1 MTIKVKEIKRYNAT
15 IIVKVNYG
23 SIDRMY
29 EYNGQRYIGPLG
41 IAHFIEHMMFYKK
54 DTTYY
59 QEFDGIGSDIN
70 AYTTQ
75 NETVYTVSAN
85 KNNIYEALS
94 LLLKMLFS
102 EPDITDEMVQKEV
115 SVISNEI
122 SQVNNKEANCLYQYV
137 KDMYGVDINILGTV
151 NSIKM
156 ISKDII
162 LDIHDKF
169 YSLDNSDVLI
179 VGDVDKSKVNDL
191 LTPYSKQLLVNRGT
205 LCSRPHLLYTVED
218 SAYINLP
225 WNGKI
230 YNENDEPI
238 HEYVSLGLTSGK
250 LALVIGGSSTY
261 KTTTTIQM
269 AYNTDRIYLELL
281 VEILCSNSRY
291 GELISSVI
299 LGKIQDNYYLRITAN
314 SLGLFLLEKEF
325 IGFLNSISARDVQ
338 LAFNTLYQKQLNK
351 SIFLQDDSVSDI
363 ADDIL
368 ASEIVDMVEFVE
380 CMKNNKEYLEIG
392 FLEAVSEFTKSY
404 IQHG

>member
-1 MTIKVKEIKRYNAT
+1 MSINIKEIKRYNAT
-15 IIVKVNYG
+15 IIIKVNYG

-29 EYNGQRYIGPLG
+29 EYNGERYIGPLG

-59 QEFDGIGSDIN
+59 EEFDKIGSDIN

-85 KNNIYEALS
+85 KNNIYKALG
-94 LLLKMLFS
+94 LLLEMLFS
-102 EPDITDEMVQKEV
+102 KPDITDEMVQKEV

-122 SQVNNKEANCLYQYV
+122 SQVNNKEANSLYQYV

-179 VGDVDKSKVNDL
+179 VGDVDKSKVNEL
-191 LTPYSKQLLVNRGT
+191 LTPYDKQPLVESRL
-205 LCSRPHLLYTVED
+205 LCSRPHLLYTVDD
-218 SAYINLP
+218 SVYVNLP

-230 YNENDEPI
+230 Y
-238 HEYVSLGLTSGK
+238 
-250 LALVIGGSSTY
+250 
-261 KTTTTIQM
+261 
-269 AYNTDRIYLELL
+269 TDRVYLELL
-281 VEILCSNSRY
+281 IEILCSESRY
-291 GELISSVI
+291 RNLISTVI
-299 LGKIQDNYYLRITAN
+299 LGKIQNNYYLKITAN
-314 SLGLFLLEKEF
+314 ELGLLLLEKEF
-325 IGFLNSISARDVQ
+325 HEFLTSISFRNVQ
-338 LAFNTLYQKQLNK
+338 LAFNTIYQKQLNK

-363 ADDIL
+363 ADDIM
-368 ASEIVDMVEFVE
+368 ASEILDIVEFVDY
-380 CMKNNKEYLEIG
+380 MKDNRGYLETS
-392 FLEAVSEFTKSY
+392 FLEAVSKL
-404 IQHG
+404 

>member
-15 IIVKVNYG
+15 IIITVNYG

-59 QEFDGIGSDIN
+59 QEFDKIGSDIN

-115 SVISNEI
+115 SIISNEI

-169 YSLDNSDVLI
+169 YSLNNSDVLI

-230 YNENDEPI
+230 YEDSA
-238 HEYVSLGLTSGK
+238 YVNLPWNGK
-250 LALVIGGSSTY
+250 IY
-261 KTTTTIQM
+261 
-269 AYNTDRIYLELL
+269 TDRIYLELL

-338 LAFNTLYQKQLNK
+338 LAFDTLYQKQLNK

-363 ADDIL
+363 ADDIV

-380 CMKNNKEYLEIG
+380 CMKNNREYLEIG

>member
-1 MTIKVKEIKRYNAT
+1 MTINVKEIKRYNAT
-15 IIVKVNYG
+15 IIITVNYG

-41 IAHFIEHMMFYKK
+41 IAHFIEHMIFYKK

-59 QEFDGIGSDIN
+59 EEFDKIGSDIN

-102 EPDITDEMVQKEV
+102 KPDITDEMVQKEV

-169 YSLDNSDVLI
+169 YSLDNSHVLI
-179 VGDVDKSKVNDL
+179 VGDVDKGKINDL
-191 LTPYSKQLLVNRGT
+191 LTHYSKQSLVNRGT

-230 YNENDEPI
+230 Y
-238 HEYVSLGLTSGK
+238 
-250 LALVIGGSSTY
+250 
-261 KTTTTIQM
+261 
-269 AYNTDRIYLELL
+269 TDRIYLELL

-291 GELISSVI
+291 GDLISGVI

-314 SLGLFLLEKEF
+314 ELGLFLLEKEF

-368 ASEIVDMVEFVE
+368 ASEIVDMSEFVE
-380 CMKNNKEYLEIG
+380 CMKNNREYLEIG

>member
-15 IIVKVNYG
+15 IIIKVNYG

-29 EYNGQRYIGPLG
+29 EYNGERYIGPLG

-59 QEFDGIGSDIN
+59 QEFDGIGADVN

-85 KNNIYEALS
+85 KNNIYKALG
-94 LLLKMLFS
+94 LLLEMLFS
-102 EPDITDEMVQKEV
+102 KPDITDEMVQKEV

-122 SQVNNKEANCLYQYV
+122 SQVNNKEANSLYQYA
-137 KDMYGVDINILGTV
+137 KDMYDVDISILGTV

-169 YSLDNSDVLI
+169 YTLDNSDVLI
-179 VGDVDKSKVNDL
+179 VGDVDKSKVNEL
-191 LTPYSKQLLVNRGT
+191 LTPYNKQPLVESS
-205 LCSRPHLLYTVED
+205 LVCSRPHLLYNVDD
-218 SAYINLP
+218 SVYVNLP

-230 YNENDEPI
+230 Y
-238 HEYVSLGLTSGK
+238 
-250 LALVIGGSSTY
+250 
-261 KTTTTIQM
+261 
-269 AYNTDRIYLELL
+269 TDRVYLELL
-281 VEILCSNSRY
+281 VEILCSDSRY
-291 GELISSVI
+291 GDLISTVI
-299 LGKIQDNYYLRITAN
+299 LGKIQNNYYLKITAN
-314 SLGLFLLEKEF
+314 ELGLFLLEKEF
-325 IGFLNSISARDVQ
+325 HEFLTSISFRNVQ
-338 LAFNTLYQKQLNK
+338 LAFNTIYQKQLNK

-368 ASEIVDMVEFVE
+368 ASEIVDMVEFVDY
-380 CMKNNKEYLEIG
+380 MKDNRGYLETG
-392 FLEAVSEFTKSY
+392 FLEAVSKL
-404 IQHG
+404 

>member
-29 EYNGQRYIGPLG
+29 EYNGQRYTGPLG

-59 QEFDGIGSDIN
+59 QEFDGIGADVN

-75 NETVYTVSAN
+75 NETVYSVSAN
-85 KNNIYEALS
+85 KNNIYKALG
-94 LLLKMLFS
+94 LLLEMLFS
-102 EPDITDEMVQKEV
+102 KPDITDEMVQKEV

-122 SQVNNKEANCLYQYV
+122 SQVNNKEANSLYQYV

-191 LTPYSKQLLVNRGT
+191 ITPYSKQLLVERSPV
-205 LCSRPHLLYTVED
+205 CSRPHLLYTVED

-230 YNENDEPI
+230 Y
-238 HEYVSLGLTSGK
+238 
-250 LALVIGGSSTY
+250 
-261 KTTTTIQM
+261 
-269 AYNTDRIYLELL
+269 TDRIYLELL

-291 GELISSVI
+291 GDLISSVV
-299 LGKIQDNYYLRITAN
+299 LGKIQDKYYLRITAN
-314 SLGLFLLEKEF
+314 ELGLFLLEKEF

-338 LAFNTLYQKQLNK
+338 LAFDTLYQKQLNK

-380 CMKNNKEYLEIG
+380 CMKNNREYLEIG